1 MKSMTGMGR
10 AEGLVL
16 GMSLR
21 LEIKAINHRFCEISL
36 RSPSRYQMLE
46 FHIHRRVKERVGRGK
61 IDVFLF
67 EEKRPE
73 LSALEIK
80 AFQSYHEYLLNVL
93 KTLKLKDEVELADL
107 LSGVNSWIA
116 KDVDVEA
123 LWAEL
128 GPLLEKAIEDLDGM
142 RLREGQNLAG
152 EFKLMFAH
160 LGKVAAQITAQA
172 ITVKVD
178 LEKRFT
184 AKISEKIQELS
195 GVDEQRLHT
204 EVLFLLERMDITEE
218 LVRLKSHLEQ
228 AEKFLKSTEP
238 VGRKLD
244 FLIQEINREFNTIAS
259 KAQNS
264 GISHLVVEAK
274 SELEKIREQVQNIE

>member
-10 AEGLVL
+10 AEGLVT
-16 GMSLR
+16 GMPVR
-21 LEIKAINHRFCEISL
+21 LEIKSINHRFCEVSARL
-36 RSPSRYQMLE
+36 PSRYLPVE
-46 FHIHRRVKERVGRGK
+46 FLIHKTVRDRLSRGK
-61 IDVFLF
+61 IDIFLF

-73 LSALEIK
+73 LSAVEIR
-80 AFQSYHEYLLNVL
+80 AFQSYHDYLANVL
-93 KTLKLKDEVELADL
+93 KVLKLNDNIEFRDL
-107 LSGVNSWIA
+107 LGGVNSWIA

-123 LWAEL
+123 MWSDL
-128 GPLLEKAIEDLDGM
+128 GPLVQKALRDLDYM
-142 RLREGQNLAG
+142 REAEGQSLAR
-152 EFKLMFAH
+152 EFKSMFGSLQEAST
-160 LGKVAAQITAQA
+160 QISGLTG
-172 ITVKVD
+172 TVKTE
-178 LEKRFT
+178 LEKRLT
-184 AKISEKIQELS
+184 AKIGERIQELG

-228 AEKFLKSTEP
+228 AEKFLKSSEP